1 MYDIQSARTYA
12 RQRLSSGHPTLGRV
26 LLPSPAAP
34 SGGRLRAAVW
44 CLGGER
50 RYDHEGLGRHLLLV
64 VEETLLLAAR
74 KRLMVA
80 PFLDAST
87 LPPSE
92 FAVELLKPDGSST
105 NAQAIA
111 IVPFSAG
118 PIREARAHLALMGV
132 GKEDVPVGTA
142 VWTVE

>member
-1 MYDIQSARTYA
+1 
-12 RQRLSSGHPTLGRV
+12 
-26 LLPSPAAP
+26 
-34 SGGRLRAAVW
+34 
-44 CLGGER
+44 
-50 RYDHEGLGRHLLLV
+50 LGRHLLLV

-87 LPPSE
+87 LPTTE
-92 FAVELLKPDGSST
+92 FAVELLKPDGST
-105 NAQAIA
+105 AEVKAVA

-132 GKEDVPVGTA
+132 VKEDVPIGTA
-142 VWTVE
+142 IWTVD

>member
-1 MYDIQSARTYA
+1 MLRISC
-12 RQRLSSGHPTLGRV
+12 SG
-26 LLPSPAAP
+26 P
-34 SGGRLRAAVW
+34 SGTPFW
-44 CLGGER
+44 CPGGER
-50 RYDHEGLGRHLLLV
+50 GYDPEGVGRHLLLV

-87 LPPSE
+87 LPTTE
-92 FAVELLKPDGSST
+92 FAVELLKPDGSSA
-105 NAQAIA
+105 NARAIA

-132 GKEDVPVGTA
+132 GKEEVPVGTA